1 MIRELSAL
9 DLARVRVL
17 GADQK
22 ESGLWGRDRVI
33 RGKESACANVIR
45 EKIAGS
51 PRGPP
56 PLCWSLEICRV
67 WVFLSLFFPEVSEVL
82 LIFSSYYQQI

>member
-9 DLARVRVL
+9 DLAKVRVL

-33 RGKESACANVIR
+33 RGKEKCMRKCNPRKDCRLTARSTAPLLVFRDLSCLGFLIPFL
-45 EKIAGS
+45 
-51 PRGPP
+51 PRGK
-56 PLCWSLEICRV
+56 
-67 WVFLSLFFPEVSEVL
+67 
-82 LIFSSYYQQI
+82 